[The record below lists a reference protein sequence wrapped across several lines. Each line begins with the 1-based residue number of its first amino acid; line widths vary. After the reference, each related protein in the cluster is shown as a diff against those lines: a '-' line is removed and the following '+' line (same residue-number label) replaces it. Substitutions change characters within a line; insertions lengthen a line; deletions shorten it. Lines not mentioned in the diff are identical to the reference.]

1 APIGPEAIPDA
12 LAGPRPVHCIV
23 IDPGHGGHDTG
34 TIGPGGLSEKDVCL
48 DIARRLRASLRAELP
63 GVEIILTR
71 DGDRF
76 VSLEERTAIANARN
90 ADLFISVHANASQS
104 KETSGIETF
113 VLDPNAGKKEGEA
126 DAELPKAKR
135 ASQIYASVG
144 FGASSRALAGHVQG
158 SLVRGISAKSPKAA
172 RDRGIKHAS
181 FAVLRG
187 ARMPS
192 VLVEVSFVSN
202 PEDENRLRTP
212 AFRQRIASSLTA
224 GVRSYVRTV
233 GRS

>member
-1 APIGPEAIPDA
+1 MRQPVPHLTLIAKSAAIFVLALIGGA
-12 LAGPRPVHCIV
+12 
-23 IDPGHGGHDTG
+23 GHGRAANVDFVREVRPNPDT
-34 TIGPGGLSEKDVCL
+34 PGATVTTLVRTSANSWAEPDVAGVFDRHQASREKDDL
-48 DIARRLRASLRAELP
+48 SGPISIATAYERKTPAEAKKDEA
-63 GVEIILTR
+63 GAEKAEKK
-71 DGDRF
+71 DGEAAPE
-76 VSLEERTAIANARN
+76 LAKAKQ
-90 ADLFISVHANASQS
+90 ASQ
-104 KETSGIETF
+104 
-113 VLDPNAGKKEGEA
+113 V
-126 DAELPKAKR
+126 
-135 ASQIYASVG
+135 YASVG

-158 SLVRGISAKSPKAA
+158 SLVRGISAKNPKAA

-233 GRS
+233 GSS